1 MYQVP
6 TILRIRLTWDY
17 LNQSLILEMRFKMEI
32 LRAEF
37 IFQRPLGKHQQTF
50 ISPPMVWLSA
60 NEFPDGLNVGI
71 AYFTWALISKNS
83 ALP

>member
-1 MYQVP
+1 
-6 TILRIRLTWDY
+6 
-17 LNQSLILEMRFKMEI
+17 
-32 LRAEF
+32 
-37 IFQRPLGKHQQTF
+37 
-50 ISPPMVWLSA
+50 LSA